1 MGDYGSR
8 SSFDTIAEFARR
20 QRGGNRGGGRA
31 REDSRERDQKYV
43 DIISYEHGSNCVFC
57 IRYEMNVS
65 NDIIGAVIGKKG
77 SKINEIRTLSGANI
91 NIMEVGHGQRDRS
104 PDPDR
109 DRIIEISGSV
119 HQVTMAK

>member
-1 MGDYGSR
+1 
-8 SSFDTIAEFARR
+8 
-20 QRGGNRGGGRA
+20 
-31 REDSRERDQKYV
+31 
-43 DIISYEHGSNCVFC
+43 
-57 IRYEMNVS
+57 MNVS

-119 HQVTMAK
+119 HQVTMAKSMINIAMDLGQSGDGRAGGGRRDRDDRRGRFSRTRSRSRDRGVGGYDDRRGRRDKFAPY